1 MCLPA
6 WKHLDPTQCCWDF
19 VEASPCRHDR
29 LLTPF
34 PAPLPSLENG
44 GGAEKAKLLSI
55 LPSFSGPAPTQE
67 PTQLPYQ
74 DKRCFQCSDHGGID
88 KGFRSSGPGIG
99 ARDRCT
105 YVFRTHA
112 PDRRVQSLCLYL
124 CCSPPSTPTS
134 RFSAPLLLFHFHD
147 HRDVPR
153 FP

>member
-6 WKHLDPTQCCWDF
+6 WKHLDLTQCCWGLWRLPQ
-19 VEASPCRHDR
+19 VGMIGYELHSQPRSPLWRMGVALKRPASKH
-29 LLTPF
+29 
-34 PAPLPSLENG
+34 PSIFLRTSPDP
-44 GGAEKAKLLSI
+44 GAHPE
-55 LPSFSGPAPTQE
+55 
-67 PTQLPYQ
+67 LPYQ

-88 KGFRSSGPGIG
+88 KGSGPGTG

-105 YVFRTHA
+105 YVFHIHA
-112 PDRRVQSLCLYL
+112 PDRRVQSLHLYL

-134 RFSAPLLLFHFHD
+134 RLSAPLLLFHFHD